1 MGDKR
6 FPTVKWQVRWNWA
19 ECRTRDERL
28 SPLAMKNGDV
38 DEREAI
44 AASEKRN
51 KDHGHCE
58 IGS

>member
-1 MGDKR
+1 
-6 FPTVKWQVRWNWA
+6 
-19 ECRTRDERL
+19 
-28 SPLAMKNGDV
+28 MKNGDV